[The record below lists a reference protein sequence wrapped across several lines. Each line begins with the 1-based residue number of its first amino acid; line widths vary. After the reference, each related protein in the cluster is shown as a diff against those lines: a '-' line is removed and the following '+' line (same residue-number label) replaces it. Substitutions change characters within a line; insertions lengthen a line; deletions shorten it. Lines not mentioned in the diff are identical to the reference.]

1 MLAALSPCVAHFVHS
16 LEVHNDHRFRDK
28 MGLQA
33 DQLAN
38 MFGHL
43 GQKKYLDAYHVSG
56 KLQQATRR
64 LVTPKCGLVWEPPQ
78 NALNAGLGII
88 VICPDA

>member
-1 MLAALSPCVAHFVHS
+1 MLAALSACVAHFVHS

-38 MFGHL
+38 MFGHF

-56 KLQQATRR
+56 KL
-64 LVTPKCGLVWEPPQ
+64 
-78 NALNAGLGII
+78 
-88 VICPDA
+88 